1 MADEKTYSENEHIA
15 ILSDRVAKETADL
28 TAERDQLVSVRSELE
43 TKLDVAESAKQAAEQ
58 RAADAEKSLEDFKA
72 QIETE
77 REAAARK
84 DERIAKAKETAG
96 HLADD
101 FFEDEKR
108 VARIVAMADEDFE
121 GYLNDLASTSTTTTK
136 TTTTVVPRETAMA
149 GQQVADTGTESVAK
163 GFLLRRY
170 VSQEG

>member
-28 TAERDQLVSVRSELE
+28 TAERDQLVSDKGELE

-58 RAADAEKSLEDFKA
+58 KAADAEKALEEFKA

-84 DERIAKAKETAG
+84 DERIAKAKETAS
-96 HLADD
+96 HLAED

-121 GYLNDLASTSTTTTK
+121 GYLADLASTSTTTK
-136 TTTTVVPRETAMA
+136 TTTVVPRETAMA
-149 GQQVADTGTESVAK
+149 GQQVAGNGTESVAK

>member
-28 TAERDQLVSVRSELE
+28 TAERDQLVSTKSELE

-72 QIETE
+72 EVETQ

-84 DERIAKAKETAG
+84 DERLAKVRESAE
-96 HLADD
+96 HLGDD

-108 VARIVAMADEDFE
+108 VQRIVAMAEEDFE
-121 GYLNDLASTSTTTTK
+121 GYLADLASTSKTTTK
-136 TTTTVVPRETAMA
+136 TTAVPRETAMA
-149 GQQVADTGTESVAK
+149 GASPAGDASAAK

-170 VSQEG
+170 VDPTQEG

>member
-15 ILSDRVAKETADL
+15 ILADRVAKETADL
-28 TAERDQLVSVRSELE
+28 TAERDQLVSGKGELE

-58 RAADAEKSLEDFKA
+58 RAADAEKALEDFKA

-84 DERIAKAKETAG
+84 DERIAKAKETAS

-121 GYLNDLASTSTTTTK
+121 GYLADLASTSTTTK
-136 TTTTVVPRETAMA
+136 TTTVVPRETAMA
-149 GQQVADTGTESVAK
+149 GQQVAGTGTESVAK
-163 GFLLRRY
+163 GFLLRHY

>member
-28 TAERDQLVSVRSELE
+28 TAERDQLVSVKSELE
-43 TKLDVAESAKQAAEQ
+43 TKLDVAESAKQAAELK
-58 RAADAEKSLEDFKA
+58 ATEAEKALEDFKA

-108 VARIVAMADEDFE
+108 IARIVAMADEDFE
-121 GYLNDLASTSTTTTK
+121 GYLADLASTSTTTK
-136 TTTTVVPRETAMA
+136 TTTVVPRETAMA
-149 GQQVADTGTESVAK
+149 SRLPATAPSRSPRASSCGAT
-163 GFLLRRY
+163 
-170 VSQEG
+170 

>member
-28 TAERDQLVSVRSELE
+28 TAERDQLVSVKSELE

-84 DERIAKAKETAG
+84 DERIAKAKETAS

-108 VARIVAMADEDFE
+108 IARIVAMVDEDFE

-136 TTTTVVPRETAMA
+136 TTTVVPRETAMA